1 VNELDPRAKRTR
13 ILLARAFDELMHV
26 QEFGSIT
33 VQDIASKATVNR
45 ATFYAHFQDKFE
57 LLDWIIRDAF
67 RTRVLIGLDRFE
79 PKAEAARHLISITG
93 KFMAQFGGQCPS
105 RNREFLPLVESI
117 ILDELHAYILEGL
130 PAKRQKINAT
140 LISWSIFGAAREW
153 SRSARTKPVEK
164 TAERAVELMNGLFS

>member
-1 VNELDPRAKRTR
+1 MNESDPRAKRTR
-13 ILLARAFDELMHV
+13 ILLARAFDELMHA

-33 VQDIASKATVNR
+33 VQDIAAKATVNR

-67 RTRVLIGLDRFE
+67 RTRILTGLDRFE
-79 PKAEAARHLISITG
+79 PTAEAAYHLISITG
-93 KFMAQFGGQCPS
+93 KFLAQFGGECPS

-117 ILDELHAYILEGL
+117 ILDELHAYILKGL
-130 PAKRQKINAT
+130 PTKREKIKAT

-164 TAERAVELMNGLFS
+164 TAEHAVKMMSGFFS